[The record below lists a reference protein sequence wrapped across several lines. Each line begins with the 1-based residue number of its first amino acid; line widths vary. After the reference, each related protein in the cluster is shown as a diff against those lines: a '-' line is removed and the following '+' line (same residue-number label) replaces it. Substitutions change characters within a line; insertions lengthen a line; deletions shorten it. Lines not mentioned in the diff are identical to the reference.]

1 MTRFPSPQPLSPR
14 RGAFRNARRLNTLSA
29 GATFA
34 SMPQLTE
41 MSDEEV
47 LAALAWQLAAGADEA
62 ILDEPVD
69 RTRVV
74 AAAPVEMPAEPRRG
88 FADAAPI
95 AMMRPPPDAPRPPP
109 RAAPAPLPARPAPPP
124 VAASAAPAP
133 MAQESRAL
141 AAACT
146 SIAELEAAVRAYD
159 GCGLKKTATNTVFA
173 DGNPEAKIM
182 FVGEAPGAD
191 EDRQGKPFVGVSG
204 QLLDRML
211 AAIGLDRSRI
221 YITNILYWRPPGNRQ
236 PTPQEVQQCLPFVTR
251 HIELVKPDILILLGG
266 TAAKTMLNQSEGI
279 TRIRGRWFQ
288 YKSAELLT
296 DIPAMPTYHPAYL
309 LRTPSQKREAWRD
322 FIALKLR
329 LSDQL

>member
-1 MTRFPSPQPLSPR
+1 M
-14 RGAFRNARRLNTLSA
+14 
-29 GATFA
+29 
-34 SMPQLTE
+34 
-41 MSDEEV
+41 
-47 LAALAWQLAAGADEA
+47 
-62 ILDEPVD
+62 I
-69 RTRVV
+69 
-74 AAAPVEMPAEPRRG
+74 
-88 FADAAPI
+88 
-95 AMMRPPPDAPRPPP
+95 RPPPAAPRVV
-109 RAAPAPLPARPAPPP
+109 PARPAPPA
-124 VAASAAPAP
+124 VVVSAAPAP
-133 MAQESRAL
+133 LAQESRVL
-141 AAACT
+141 AAACQ

-173 DGNPEAKIM
+173 DGNPQAKIM

-236 PTPQEVQQCLPFVTR
+236 PTPQEVQQCVPFVTR
-251 HIELVKPDILILLGG
+251 HIELVKPDLLILLGG

-288 YKSAELLT
+288 YKSPELLT